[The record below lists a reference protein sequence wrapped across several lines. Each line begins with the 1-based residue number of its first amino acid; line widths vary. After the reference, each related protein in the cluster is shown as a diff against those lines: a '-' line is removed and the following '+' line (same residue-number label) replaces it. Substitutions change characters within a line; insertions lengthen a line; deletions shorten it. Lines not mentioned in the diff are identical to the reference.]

1 MKGGETNHSIRSL
14 ELPQR
19 GGRVMRKLTYT
30 SVVMALAKAFTF
42 AGPAYADPKSGGK
55 HCGGTQDK
63 HPCTILVIPVH
74 QM

>member
-1 MKGGETNHSIRSL
+1 M
-14 ELPQR
+14 
-19 GGRVMRKLTYT
+19 
-30 SVVMALAKAFTF
+30 SVVMALARAFTF

-74 QM
+74 QMQHFLLRAKTSLNERRARGGIVRP